1 MWRRILTHAAVS
13 TVLVLSAAPMPAIA
27 QQPPVRADTAAIPV
41 RMTDLMAGVVDFLS
55 QDALRERRVGSPG
68 GLAAAAF
75 LAAQFAILGL
85 EPGADDGSFFQR
97 FDASVVESEGTLV
110 LGGSGRTAT
119 LAVGSD
125 LVAWPYGADQT
136 VSVDGELVFV
146 GFGISAT
153 EHGWNDFGDVP
164 LEGRILVAL
173 AGDPGMADTARFSGP
188 AGSPHARL
196 DAKLAEAAR
205 RGARGFILLHES
217 DRGLREWDTV
227 YRHWSG
233 PTVFNRLRHSGE
245 LGFAAITP
253 LERFGDLVA
262 QFGRDADVLVRR
274 STMPDFQPIP
284 LGVHAVMQLRSRI
297 EPAVGTNVVARVA
310 GHPDTGGA
318 EAVLV
323 TAGYDCEE
331 ADDEAS
337 IAVLLGAAG
346 AVSARGATP
355 RRPVYF
361 AFTAGCSPAQVG
373 NAALVA
379 RPPVPLERLTA
390 VVGVARPEARAGEPP
405 AGVSALDAEEAGLE
419 RMLAAAA
426 MQSGIPVAEWRGRP
440 GERLSAPHAAFANL
454 GVPGLTVSAGPLP
467 WSGPEA
473 SEASTHDWP
482 VRAAVLARLAHLL
495 AGTESRPQWTGESV
509 YRPAWERLE
518 RRRLRGVG
526 Q

>member
-1 MWRRILTHAAVS
+1 MWRRILTHAAVG
-13 TVLVLSAAPMPAIA
+13 TALVFGAAPMPAIA
-27 QQPPVRADTAAIPV
+27 QQRPVRADTAAIPV
-41 RMTDLMAGVVDFLS
+41 QMTDLMTGVVEFFS

-75 LAAQFAILGL
+75 LAAQFAMLGL

-119 LAVGSD
+119 LAVGRD

-146 GFGISAT
+146 GFGISAP
-153 EHGWNDFGDVP
+153 EYDWNDFGEVP
-164 LEGRILVAL
+164 LDGRILVAL
-173 AGDPGMADTARFSGP
+173 AGDPGLADTARFSGR
-188 AGSPHARL
+188 AGTPYALL

-205 RGARGFILLHES
+205 RGARGFILLHDS
-217 DRGLREWDTV
+217 DRSLREWGV
-227 YRHWSG
+227 IPRLWSG
-233 PTVFNRLRHSGE
+233 PTVLNLLTTSGE

-274 STMPDFQPIP
+274 SIMPDFQPIP
-284 LGVHAVMQLRSRI
+284 LGIHAVMQLRSRI

-323 TAGYDCEE
+323 TAGYDCEG
-331 ADDEAS
+331 ADDQAS

-346 AVSARGATP
+346 AVNARAATP
-355 RRPVYF
+355 RRPLYF

-390 VVGVARPEARAGEPP
+390 IVGVARTEAQAGEPP
-405 AGVSALDAEEAGLE
+405 EGVSALDAAEAGLE

-426 MQSGIPVAEWRGRP
+426 MQSGMPVAEWRGRP
-440 GERLSAPHAAFANL
+440 GERLSAPHAAFARL
-454 GVPGLTVSAGPLP
+454 GVPGLTVSAGPSL
-467 WSGPEA
+467 WSGHEA
-473 SEASTHDWP
+473 SESSPHDWSM
-482 VRAAVLARLAHLL
+482 RAAVLARLAHLL
-495 AGTESRPQWTGESV
+495 ASTESRPQWTGKSA

-526 Q
+526 R